1 MTRTLEIESNTNKS
15 GKKAIRYFF
24 RRHPELIYWKETFEY
39 MLNNNLDFF
48 CDNTYG
54 DGTKN
59 NDWSYALHLDAEED
73 HTYICI
79 IERS

>member
-1 MTRTLEIESNTNKS
+1 MKRTLEIESNTSKS

-24 RRHPELIYWKETFEY
+24 RRHPELNYWKETFEY
-39 MLNNNLDFF
+39 MLNNNINFY

-54 DGTKN
+54 DGTRN
-59 NDWSYALHLDAEED
+59 NDWTYALHLDINED
-73 HTYICI
+73 NTYICI